1 MLFKSGENNNFFD
14 KNILIVAL
22 ARDCEKFIDHEIS
35 LLNKATSSFN
45 KSYWLIIESDSKDKT
60 VEKLKNINRKMQNF
74 RFYSFGILSNKI
86 SKRTE
91 RIAYCRNKYIEEI
104 NNNPIYSDVEYV
116 IVADVDGMNN
126 KLTPDGLLSC
136 WKRNDWDVCTTNQ
149 AGPYYDIWALRH
161 KEWCPGDCWREFNFL
176 QDKGLSYRDA
186 LFSAV
191 HSRMITIS
199 EDEPW
204 LEVDSAFGGLAVY
217 KKKSLQ
223 NTEYIGLSKDGEEV
237 CEHVHLHA
245 QIKESGGSIFINPK
259 LVNTDNSHHV
269 LHINFYHKIKLII
282 ISFIKKILN

>member
-1 MLFKSGENNNFFD
+1 MLKSGKRNKFCD

-45 KSYWLIIESDSKDKT
+45 KVYWLIIESDSKDKT

-161 KEWCPGDCWREFNFL
+161 KEWCPGDCWSEFNFL

-223 NTEYIGLSKDGEEV
+223 NTEYIGLDKDGEEV

-269 LHINFYHKIKLII
+269 SHINFYYKIKLII
-282 ISFIKKILN
+282 ISFIKKILK